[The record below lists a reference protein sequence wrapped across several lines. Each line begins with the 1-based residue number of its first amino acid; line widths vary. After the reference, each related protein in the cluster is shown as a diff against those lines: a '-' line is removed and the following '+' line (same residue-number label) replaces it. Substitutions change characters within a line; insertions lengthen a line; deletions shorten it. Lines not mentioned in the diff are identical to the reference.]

1 MVSRLVV
8 ITGPSGV
15 GKGTLKRRLLA
26 ELNLQESISA
36 TTRPPRDG
44 EFDGVDYHFLSRSRF
59 EELKAEE
66 AFLESAE
73 FAGNLY
79 GTLLSEVTDRRDQ
92 AAGVVLE
99 IETVGA
105 DLVRQRVPDAILILI
120 APPDT
125 DELRKRLE
133 GRGTDSQEHIEV
145 RLAEAERELMRQKDF
160 DTVIVNDDV
169 ARAAAELVVEVR
181 SRLD

>member
-1 MVSRLVV
+1 MASRLVV

-15 GKGTLKRRLLA
+15 GKGTLKKHLLS
-26 ELNLQESISA
+26 ELSLPESISA
-36 TTRPPRDG
+36 TTRSPREGERDG
-44 EFDGVDYHFLSRSRF
+44 FDYHFLTRKRF
-59 EELKAEE
+59 EDLQAAG

-79 GTLLSEVTDRRDQ
+79 GTLLSEVTGRTD
-92 AAGVVLE
+92 AAPAVVLE
-99 IETVGA
+99 IETLGA
-105 DLVRQRVPDAILILI
+105 EQVRQRIPDAILLFI

-125 DELRKRLE
+125 AELRKRLE
-133 GRGTDSQEHIEV
+133 GRGTDSQAHIEL
-145 RLAEAERELMRQKDF
+145 RLAEAERELERQKDF

-169 ARAAAELVVEVR
+169 ARAAAQLVAEVR